1 MFHLSRVYLYIDWY
15 DLIILLIL
23 NEVAFFKFFLPI
35 QILSISILQECINL
49 EITIDRKSY
58 VYIDLQ
64 AKTVKKLRRFLKT
77 LIWILNL
84 FLTRIQIWPYIL
96 YITILLLLL
105 LLLLLQ
111 HWRIQNCV
119 LIQCLWDISVTT

>member
-64 AKTVKKLRRFLKT
+64 AKTVKKLRRFLKI

-96 YITILLLLL
+96 YIAILLL

>member
-64 AKTVKKLRRFLKT
+64 AKTVKKLRRFLKI

-105 LLLLLQ
+105 LLLLQ